1 MTIDC
6 STSLFTDLPLTDQ
19 RVRFAHAGKESKPSI
34 RANAPLSQQGIEET
48 QASFLIQCNCAEI
61 IAGANEEPDTN
72 EWTAK
77 SVPSMPIIFMVAA
90 VSSTAD
96 DKLLFSY
103 VY

>member
-1 MTIDC
+1 MMP
-6 STSLFTDLPLTDQ
+6 STN
-19 RVRFAHAGKESKPSI
+19 RYKI
-34 RANAPLSQQGIEET
+34 NAPPGIWHSCLT
-48 QASFLIQCNCAEI
+48 LIQCNCAEI
-61 IAGANEEPDTN
+61 IAGANEESDIN